1 MATIYLLETDRQLG
15 QAAKKY
21 FAGHDLYFFADPQA
35 AVTSAD
41 INKPDVVV
49 LDLFLAGRSGIEFLY
64 ELRSYPDWK
73 HLPVLV
79 TGHLPADELAQ
90 YANAFSELRIHKYL
104 PKHSTGLQDLL
115 AEVELALHYTP
126 L

>member
-1 MATIYLLETDRQLG
+1 MATIFLLETDRQLG
-15 QAAKKY
+15 KAAQEY
-21 FAGHDLYFFADPQA
+21 FAGHDLYYFADPQS
-35 AVTSAD
+35 AVTAAD

-64 ELRSYPDWK
+64 ELRSYPDWQL
-73 HLPVLV
+73 LPVIA
-79 TGHLPADELAQ
+79 TGHVSASEIEEFQESL
-90 YANAFSELRIHKYL
+90 NELRVHKYL
-104 PKHSTGLQDLL
+104 PKHTTPLADLL